1 MQRADGF
8 FAGSFFIRA
17 ESLILR
23 RLRRGK
29 FGRFFSAMAGM
40 AA

>member
-8 FAGSFFIRA
+8 FCRLFFIRA
-17 ESLILR
+17 ESLIHR
-23 RLRRGK
+23 RSRRGNSDD
-29 FGRFFSAMAGM
+29 FFSAMAGM